1 MEPIILHTFK
11 MPVDIRLERHQ
22 RDEALKLLNLH
33 YVQDEQCNE
42 YKDGKL
48 IAKYP
53 EFEKEHPEFKESH
66 YSVCRS
72 YAGQTIDVHL
82 LSDGSLR
89 LKNEQTI

>member
-1 MEPIILHTFK
+1 MKPIVLHEFEIPIT
-11 MPVDIRLERHQ
+11 IHLEGPR

-66 YSVCRS
+66 YSVFRS
-72 YAGQTIDVHL
+72 YAGQTITIEL

-89 LKNEQTI
+89 LKK